1 MEYRNLGKSGLKVS
15 PVCLGTMMFGDR
27 TDAAEAGRIVGSARD
42 AGVNFIDTAD
52 VYAKGESERV
62 TGKLIAADRGRWVL
76 ATKVANPM
84 PAPGISNPG
93 GDDPNRRGTGRK
105 WVMRAIDE
113 SLERLATDYV
123 DIYYIH
129 RDPGDVP
136 MEETVAAMGDLI
148 GAGKVLHWGVSN
160 LRGWRIA
167 EAVRVCDA
175 LGVAR
180 PIVCQPYY
188 NAMNRQPENDILPAC
203 AHYGIGV
210 VPYSPLARGVLVG
223 KYKPGEAP
231 PAESRVGRK
240 DKRILETEFRDES
253 LAIAQTLK
261 AHAEKKGMTAG
272 DFAVNWVLRNPIV
285 TSVIAGP
292 RTLEQW
298 TGYLGA
304 MGRKFDADDEA
315 LVDSLVSPGHPSTP
329 GYNDPSYPLT
339 GRPVAR

>member
-1 MEYRNLGKSGLKVS
+1 MHYRNLGKSGLKVS
-15 PVCLGTMMFGDR
+15 PICLGTMMFGENASA
-27 TDAAEAGRIVGSARD
+27 TDAATIVESARA

-52 VYAKGESERV
+52 VYSKGESEKI
-62 TGKLIAADRGRWVL
+62 TGKLIASDRERWVL

-84 PAPGISNPG
+84 

-105 WVMRAIDE
+105 WVMRAIEE
-113 SLERLATDYV
+113 SLARLGTDYV

-129 RDPGDVP
+129 RDPGNVP

-148 GAGKVLHWGVSN
+148 AAGKVLFWGVSN
-160 LRGWRIA
+160 VRGWRIA
-167 EAVRVCDA
+167 EAVRVCDE

-180 PIVCQPYY
+180 PVVCQPYY

-223 KYKPGEAP
+223 KYKPGEPP
-231 PAESRVGRK
+231 PAGSRAGRN
-240 DKRILETEFRDES
+240 DKRIMETEFREES
-253 LAIAQTLK
+253 LAIAQKLK

-272 DFAVNWVLRNPIV
+272 DFAFNWVKRNPIV

-298 TGYLGA
+298 KAYLA
-304 MGRKFDADDEA
+304 SLDRKFDDEDEA

-329 GYNDPSYPLT
+329 GYNDPNYPLD
-339 GRPVAR
+339 GRPVRAA